1 MAGVGP
7 RIQLAAVGPQDVPL
21 TVGTPAGTSP
31 PWLQYSAF
39 ATAETEIL
47 FPAGLDFGGMAVV
60 TVPPSLADVIGPV
73 FLRVRLPQLAAGAR
87 WKDRV
92 GLAMIRRLQV
102 LAGDVLTDDT
112 DGLQQR
118 VFTAMHATLGQRR
131 AVDALVGR
139 GGLAGDREH
148 TLFVPLGLFFTRPTG
163 EGVPLIAMT
172 QSKLQLT
179 LQLDTLANL
188 VDGAVAPQASLS
200 GAALVV
206 AATLLTPEERS
217 SIMSKPYDLLVD
229 RTLRQAFSTAVVTS
243 NHDVLVRPSLT
254 VDLGFMQGPVRQI
267 VLLFRGADG
276 RPTAELVDCA
286 LFVNNVQQGT
296 TRKGEALL
304 CPNCLADL
312 PVYAID
318 FALDPS
324 SQQPCGVLDMNQT
337 TSCFLRLNVLG
348 QAPTELT
355 VYSVSH
361 SVLRFSDNRVGYGDV

>member
-7 RIQLAAVGPQDVPL
+7 KIQLAAVGPQDVPL
-21 TVGTPAGTSP
+21 TFGSLPDTSP

-39 ATAETEIL
+39 ATAETEIP
-47 FPAGLDFGGMAVV
+47 FPTGIDFGGTAIV
-60 TVPPSLADVIGPV
+60 TLPSSLADVIGPV
-73 FLRVRLPQLAAGAR
+73 FLRVRLPVLAGGAR
-87 WKDRV
+87 WRDRI

-102 LAGDVLTDDT
+102 MAGDILTDDT

-118 VFTAMHATLGQRR
+118 AFTAMYASLGQRR

-139 GGLAGDREH
+139 GGLPGDKEY
-148 TLFVPLGLFFTRPTG
+148 TLFVPLDLSFTRPSG
-163 EGVPLIAMT
+163 PGIPLIAMT

-179 LQLDTLANL
+179 LQLDTLSNL
-188 VDGAVAPQASLS
+188 VDGVAPQASL
-200 GAALVV
+200 GEAALVV
-206 AATLLTPEERS
+206 AATLLTSEERS
-217 SIMSKPYDLLVD
+217 SIMSRPYDLLVD
-229 RTLRQAFSTAVVTS
+229 RRLRQGFSTAVVTS

-254 VDLGFMQGPVRQI
+254 VDLGFMQGSVRQI
-267 VLLFRGADG
+267 VLLFTGADG
-276 RPTAELVDCA
+276 QPTRELVDCT

-304 CPNCLADL
+304 CPSCLTDL
-312 PVYAID
+312 PVYSID

-337 TSCFLRLNVLG
+337 KSCLLRLSVQG
-348 QAPTELT
+348 QAPTDLT

-361 SVLRFSDNRVGYGDV
+361 SVLRFEDNRVQYADV